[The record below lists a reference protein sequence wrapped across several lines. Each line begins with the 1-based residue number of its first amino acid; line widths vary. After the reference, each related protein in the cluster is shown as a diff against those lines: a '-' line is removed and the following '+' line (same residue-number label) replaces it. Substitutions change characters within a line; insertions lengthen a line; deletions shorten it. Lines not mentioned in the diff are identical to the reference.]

1 MLSKKTA
8 AYAAVAGAA
17 IVALSVSVAPAQAFD
32 PVSNGYAIVGS
43 DTLEDAV
50 GALANGSNATGS
62 GVRVTAADSS
72 TLGNFDATGSGTII
86 TKPYG
91 IRFQRPN
98 GSGDGRL
105 ALEDQIAGAAYT
117 SSYGSR
123 DTNFNAVTL
132 TGTPIDITRGSSGGT
147 LGTTT
152 INGVTVGLSR
162 YTFGRDAVAFAYG
175 SSVVPGANGY
185 IPAADWKLMLSCDA
199 TTLSNYGVTTVVI
212 PQSGS
217 GTRKDFLGMVAYG
230 TDNLPTT
237 AVGTSGTGAQAC
249 ITVGQEHDASTL
261 TATSIMPMSAS
272 RWIAMQN
279 GLSYKKIAAGVQLG
293 SLVSGTSSV
302 SVVGGVYKPVVAYYK
317 NTTFGR
323 DTYLFV
329 DSRRVDN
336 TLPQYDSVLAALF
349 NYNDATSLTYQGGAS
364 FNYASMDD
372 ATNYPSFPAYTAAA
386 VKLKYGFLPASVQDT
401 QIAR

>member
-98 GSGDGRL
+98 GSGDGRK
-105 ALEDQIAGAAYT
+105 ALEYQIAGLAYT

-123 DTNFNAVTL
+123 DTNYDNKML

-147 LGTTT
+147 VGATNTL
-152 INGVTVGLSR
+152 NGVNAVLSR
-162 YTFGRDAVAFAYG
+162 YTFGRDAIAFAYG
-175 SSVVPGANGY
+175 SAVTPGANGY
-185 IPAADWKLMLSCDA
+185 ISAADMKLLYSCDA
-199 TTLSNYGVTTVVI
+199 TTLTAYNVTTVVI
-212 PQSGS
+212 PQAGS
-217 GTRKDFLGMVAYG
+217 GTRSDFVKKIGFA
-230 TDNLPTT
+230 TDTLPT
-237 AVGTSGTGAQAC
+237 VSTGC
-249 ITVGQEHDASTL
+249 VVVGQEHDASTL
-261 TATSIMPMSAS
+261 GANQLMPMSAS
-272 RWIAMQN
+272 RWIAMKN
-279 GLSYKKIAAGVQLG
+279 GLSYSRIAAGVQLG
-293 SLVSGTSSV
+293 SLVAGTASV
-302 SVVGGVYKPVVAYYK
+302 SVDGNGVYKPVVAYYK
-317 NTTFGR
+317 DGTWGR

-329 DSRRVDN
+329 DARRV
-336 TLPQYDSVLAALF
+336 TVGAAQYDATLAALF
-349 NYNDATSLTYQGGAS
+349 NYTDATSLTYQGGAS
-364 FNYASMDD
+364 FNYAAMDD

-401 QIAR
+401 QTAY